1 MSDSE
6 NYSEPD
12 AVIIDRDDASNYNPD
27 NILPKS
33 TEEIKKIRE
42 WLEPTSYTVAGGEF
56 RRHLASHAPGTGQW
70 LTSTDEY
77 QQWLRGD
84 DECGLLW
91 IKGIP
96 GSGKSVH
103 VAKLIDNLARENPDC
118 PVLFFFFRQIIDAN
132 HNPQALLR
140 DWMDQVLR
148 YSPPLQHQLWKYIDD
163 QVSLSSLSIGDLLK
177 VLQMAFQA
185 LPDKV
190 FCIADALDEMDD
202 GNVAFLQ
209 AIGSLGQWRP
219 HKVKVLISSRPVPKV
234 ELHLRQ
240 TPAFCI
246 RLEERLVD
254 CDISTYVR
262 TELSESH
269 IPESAWSAIESAV
282 PGRANGLFLYARLAM
297 EAFLESGAHI
307 ETVLAHLPL
316 DLNVLYS
323 ELLQEHARRSGISS
337 SVQRLIL
344 QSVTHATR
352 PLRLLELAEMCRVVH
367 PIGSGRDLRA
377 MKDLIRTVCGPL
389 LEVLPD
395 ETVSVVHHSFTEYLK
410 GTTRGDEEGGYA
422 VLRPGSSH
430 SQLALSCLRY
440 MLDTCCLDEV
450 EITIDDSDKSRGYDD
465 EKHCNYLNDYV
476 YGEVLNLRIKFPFFA
491 YAARNWHAHIRN
503 SEASTYPQDDINQVL
518 EQFLG
523 SDKHLKAW
531 LEVSWPGTSSNA
543 RKFLALHVAARYG
556 LVAYTRKLAATWP
569 GGVDVSDIIGRR
581 PLWWASSEGHA
592 ATVGEL
598 IAAGANP
605 NHLDFMTGE
614 RPLQVAAKKNHG
626 ATVKVLL
633 EAGVESLVSASPTEE
648 EKAKEFSGGIN
659 KEPAYR
665 SACEG
670 GHEEAV
676 AAFIPFLDL
685 EAKQQCFTWAAQ
697 LGQARV
703 VAQMLS
709 QPGIDVDALQY
720 GNTTLFKACLQRD
733 LTTVKVLLDGGADP
747 KLLNEYWQQSSDWW
761 KPRVVERPD
770 GSYPQYSCL
779 HALCGSVES
788 LPANHEW
795 NHEDTC
801 TIAQLL
807 IDAGVNPDCPTGDGT
822 TALHS
827 AAGVSYFLTRFLIES
842 GASVQV
848 VNSKGQTPLHVCQ
861 VESCIPLLVESGV
874 DVNARDWYGNT
885 PLLAVVSKHRNSS
898 IAMLL
903 LEHGAD
909 AGVLNS
915 IGQSALDLALKSY
928 DAEPV
933 RLPPLPVFQ
942 PLFGDGLSEKQ
953 DIIEMLIGGGADPNK
968 RNHCDETPLML
979 ANRSAQFKSICDLLL
994 AAGADIN
1001 SRDRAGRT
1009 ILWRQVGTMPKVEDD
1024 GQESHDD
1031 IQFLLDHGADPNV
1044 RDFRGRTLLHESIK
1058 QRPASF
1064 HSRTGEDD
1072 TRIPRLDFLLNL
1084 GLDYTVVDYNGNSL
1098 LHEFAARES
1107 STYPYTR
1114 DWVMILWERLVCTL
1128 GLDADQKNHMGRT
1141 PLHILCDAYSR
1152 PGEFRPSSKPEPI
1165 DFLIKHMKDLDV
1177 SDHTGQTALHIA
1189 ATRSEYC
1196 TKKLLDA
1203 GSSPF
1208 TITHKGLTPLH
1219 VASHAQQSNIV
1230 GLLVHFLRESSL
1242 NRSRASSN
1250 TSDNEGEADDI
1261 LHIDGID
1268 GRDEKGLSSLYYAV
1282 RSGRP
1287 ESVQILLEAGA
1298 KINTGGDLFKACS
1311 RFEDENASR
1320 AATKHVKHDPL
1331 TQREAKEDDL
1341 GPCEGS
1347 SPSTPDKPKVS
1358 VIETSRLEEIVVMLV
1373 EYGADV
1379 SLLKD
1384 GLILKCLWRGKA
1396 YTASC
1401 LFDRVPLSLWA
1412 EPSRSTTHTVLLSTY
1427 APVYDSSVSSKYT
1440 MPVVV
1445 GKPNRIQFELFIRQR
1460 RYYLLKE
1467 LAKRGTRFLP
1477 NPNDAWHFSDF
1488 STLVRLGFTKLVRT
1502 IGLIEAERA
1511 LGQGDWHAFGDSSK
1525 AGLWCAN
1532 RPADEETAEGRDM
1545 RYTDRSDEQSIPKPF
1560 LLEAVECELPNLDIV
1575 KLLVET
1581 FHVDVNERTWG
1592 TLYTNGGT
1600 HLGYNDSALHSVAEG
1615 FHWWHVHQALEY
1627 LLKVPGIDINLR
1639 VEGGLTPLHWAIAGR
1654 DSDRQLRHRPY
1665 ACDAMK
1671 RLLEAGADVHL
1682 KTKRGE
1688 SCLSLAACNVE
1699 MVRLLIEHG
1708 AIIEPDDVVAA
1719 VESGQIDVLCELLQA
1734 KEKDGQDSALNLD
1747 SPLRAAGSLFR
1758 KPDPEDGYYTPL
1770 VDDLIVVE
1778 MIEILI
1784 IHGANPLSNYFV
1796 RDKRD
1801 DSFPP
1806 SEYIH
1811 FKSGMPPSDIKPDDV
1826 EKTILHSLITGIGNL
1841 KIEPFL
1847 VPGIDINY
1855 RDPNGRTLLHALCCS
1870 GDLVSKPVTEGG
1882 QETIFHHFV
1891 ALGADLTTK
1900 DNSGRTVLISL
1911 LNSWSTDSAKWR
1923 AILHDVIRLAPEL
1936 IHEADDILG
1945 DTPLMHAIRRSVESK
1960 GDTETIEW
1968 LLSAGASP
1976 LVINKSGRGVLHELA
1991 KDLGTGA
1998 LRQLFRDLVGCGA
2011 DINSRDWQG
2020 QTPLFNFA
2028 KRNLQDSDA
2037 DYHKRK
2043 VRGDLYE
2050 DPREQEAIPMLR
2062 ELGADFFAKDDTGRG
2077 LLHIAAT
2084 CDAVRFQELMSVG
2097 LDPMMENDAQ
2107 QTAIDVAA
2115 AYSNDSIL
2123 EIFEKEAKR

>member
-12 AVIIDRDDASNYNPD
+12 AAIIDRDDASNYNPD

-103 VAKLIDNLARENPDC
+103 VAKLIDNLARENPNC

-177 VLQMAFQA
+177 DLQMAFQA

-190 FCIADALDEMDD
+190 FCVADALDEMDD

-262 TELSESH
+262 TELLESH

-297 EAFLESGAHI
+297 EAFLEPGVHI
-307 ETVLAHLPL
+307 ETVLAHLPR
-316 DLNVLYS
+316 DLNVLYT
-323 ELLQEHARRSGISS
+323 ELLQEHATRSGVSS

-352 PLRLLELAEMCRVVH
+352 PLRLLELAEMCRVIH

-377 MKDLIRTVCGPL
+377 MKDLIRTACGPL

-410 GTTRGDEEGGYA
+410 GTTRGDDEGGYT

-440 MLDTCCLDEV
+440 MLDTCCLDQA
-450 EITIDDSDKSRGYDD
+450 EITIDDSDESQAYDD
-465 EKHCNYLNDYV
+465 EQHYRSSNDYV
-476 YGEVLNLRIKFPFFA
+476 HGEVRDLRIKFPFFA
-491 YAARNWHAHIRN
+491 YATRNWHAHIRN
-503 SEASTYPQDDINQVL
+503 SEASTYPQDDINEVL

-523 SDKHLKAW
+523 SDNHIKAW
-531 LEVSWPGTSSNA
+531 LEVSWPGNPSNA

-556 LVAYTRKLAATWP
+556 LVTYTRKLAATWAE
-569 GGVDVSDIIGRR
+569 GVDVNDIMGRT

-598 IAAGANP
+598 VAAGANP

-614 RPLQVAAKKNHG
+614 RPLQVAAKKNHS

-633 EAGVESLVSASPTEE
+633 EAGVESLVLPNPTEE
-648 EKAKEFSGGIN
+648 QKDKEYLNKIN
-659 KEPAYR
+659 TEPAYR
-665 SACEG
+665 SVCEG
-670 GHEEAV
+670 GHEDAV

-685 EAKQQCFTWAAQ
+685 ETKQQCLVWAAQ
-697 LGQARV
+697 SGQSRV

-709 QPGIDVDALQY
+709 QPGIDVDALKH
-720 GNTTLFKACLQRD
+720 GNTNLFKACLKRD
-733 LTTVKVLLDGGADP
+733 LATVKVLLDGGADP
-747 KLLNEYWQQSSDWW
+747 KLLNEYWEQDSQWRKS
-761 KPRVVERPD
+761 PTVTRPD

-779 HALCGSVES
+779 HAVCGSVG
-788 LPANHEW
+788 LVLDYHEW
-795 NHEDTC
+795 NHKDTC

-807 IDAGVNPDCPTGDGT
+807 IEAGVDPDYPTGDGT

-827 AAGVSYFLTRFLIES
+827 AAGVSYFLARFLIES

-848 VNSKGQTPLHVCQ
+848 INSQGQTPLHVCQ
-861 VESCIPLLVESGV
+861 VERCIPLLVESGV
-874 DVNARDWYGNT
+874 DVNALDWYGNT
-885 PLLAVVSKHRNSS
+885 PLLAVVNKHRNFN

-903 LEHGAD
+903 LENGAD

-915 IGQSALDLALKSY
+915 FGQSTLELALQSY
-928 DAEPV
+928 DTEP
-933 RLPPLPVFQ
+933 
-942 PLFGDGLSEKQ
+942 G
-953 DIIEMLIGGGADPNK
+953 IIKMLVEGGADPNK
-968 RNHCDETPLML
+968 RNRRDETPLML
-979 ANRSAQFKSICDLLL
+979 AYRSTQFKSICDLLL
-994 AAGADIN
+994 AAGADID
-1001 SRDRAGRT
+1001 SRDRIGRT
-1009 ILWRQVGTMPKVEDD
+1009 ILWRQVGTMPKVQDD

-1031 IQFLLDHGADPNV
+1031 IQFLLDHGADPTL
-1044 RDFRGRTLLHESIK
+1044 RDFKGRTLLHESIK
-1058 QRPASF
+1058 QRPGSF
-1064 HSRTGEDD
+1064 HSRVSEDD

-1084 GLDYTVVDYNGNSL
+1084 GLDHTEVDYSGNSL

-1114 DWVMILWERLVCTL
+1114 YWVMKLWERLVCTL
-1128 GLDADQKNHMGRT
+1128 GLDTDQKNHMGRT
-1141 PLHILCDAYSR
+1141 ALHILCDAYSR

-1165 DFLIKHMKDLDV
+1165 DFLIKHVKNLDA

-1189 ATRSEYC
+1189 ATQSEYC

-1203 GSSPF
+1203 GSSPL
-1208 TITHKGLTPLH
+1208 TTTHKGLTPLH
-1219 VASHAQQSNIV
+1219 VAAQAQQSNIV
-1230 GLLVHFLRESSL
+1230 GLLVHFLRELSHQK
-1242 NRSRASSN
+1242 SRTGN
-1250 TSDNEGEADDI
+1250 GTSVQHDKEREVDDK

-1268 GRDEKGLSSLYYAV
+1268 ATDEKGLSSLYYAV

-1298 KINTGGDLFKACS
+1298 NINTGGDLYKACS
-1311 RFEDENASR
+1311 EFEDENASR
-1320 AATKHVKHDPL
+1320 SVTKYVKHDPL
-1331 TQREAKEDDL
+1331 TQREAMEDDL
-1341 GPCEGS
+1341 SPYEGS
-1347 SPSTPDKPKVS
+1347 SPSTPAKAKFS

-1384 GLILKCLWRGKA
+1384 GLILKCLWRGMA

-1412 EPSRSTTHTVLLSTY
+1412 EPSRSTAYTVLLSTN
-1427 APVYDSSVSSKYT
+1427 APAYDSSASSKCT

-1445 GKPNRIQFELFIRQR
+1445 GKPNRIEFELFIRQR
-1460 RYYLLKE
+1460 RYYLLRE

-1477 NPNDAWHFSDF
+1477 NPDDAYHFSDF

-1502 IGLIEAERA
+1502 VGLIEAERA

-1532 RPADEETAEGRDM
+1532 RPADEETAEGRDK
-1545 RYTDRSDEQSIPKPF
+1545 RYIDRSDEESIPKPF
-1560 LLEAVECELPNLDIV
+1560 LLEAVECELPNLDVV

-1592 TLYTNGGT
+1592 TLHTNGGT
-1600 HLGYNDSALHSVAEG
+1600 HLGYSDSTLHYVAEG
-1615 FHWWHVHQALEY
+1615 FHWWHVHQALGY
-1627 LLKVPGIDINLR
+1627 LLKVPGIDMNLR
-1639 VEGGLTPLHWAIAGR
+1639 VEGGLTPLHLSIAGR
-1654 DSDRQLRHRPY
+1654 DSCSQLRHRTY
-1665 ACDAMK
+1665 AYDAMK
-1671 RLLEAGADVHL
+1671 CLLEAGANVHL
-1682 KTKRGE
+1682 KTKRGV
-1688 SCLSLAACNVE
+1688 SCLTLAACNVE

-1719 VESGQIDVLCELLQA
+1719 VESGQIDVLRELINA
-1734 KEKDGQDSALNLD
+1734 KDKDGQDSALNLD

-1758 KPDPEDGYYTPL
+1758 KPDPEDGFYTPL
-1770 VDDLIVVE
+1770 VDDVIVVE

-1784 IHGANPLSNYFV
+1784 DHGANPLSNYFI
-1796 RDKRD
+1796 RSKGE
-1801 DSFPP
+1801 DSFPL

-1811 FKSGMPPSDIKPDDV
+1811 FKRGMPPSDIKPDDL
-1826 EKTILHSLITGIGNL
+1826 EKTILHSLITGIGDL
-1841 KIEPFL
+1841 KIKPFL

-1855 RDPNGRTLLHALCCS
+1855 RDPKGRTLLHALCCS
-1870 GDLVSKPVTEGG
+1870 GDLVIKPVTEGG

-1923 AILHDVIRLAPEL
+1923 AILHDVIRLAPGL
-1936 IHEADDILG
+1936 IHEADDVLG
-1945 DTPLMHAIRRSVESK
+1945 DTPLMYAIRRSVQSK
-1960 GDTETIEW
+1960 GDTETIEQ

-1976 LVINKSGRGVLHELA
+1976 LVVNKSGRGVLHELA
-1991 KDLGTGA
+1991 NDLGTAA
-1998 LRQLFRDLVGCGA
+1998 LRQLCRDLVGRGA

-2028 KRNLQDSDA
+2028 KRYLQDSDT

-2050 DPREQEAIPMLR
+2050 NPREQGAIPMLR
-2062 ELGADFFAKDDTGRG
+2062 ELGADFFAEDNNGRG

-2084 CDAVRFQELMSVG
+2084 GDAVRFQELMSVG
-2097 LDPMMENDAQ
+2097 LDPMMENNAQ

-2123 EIFEKEAKR
+2123 DIFEKEAKR